1 MRIAVCDDQHFFVDE
16 IKNKIESYL
25 NGKNI
30 SFDIDTFTDGLTL
43 IGSYKYIHL
52 SLIHISEP
60 TRP

>member
-25 NGKNI
+25 NDKNI
-30 SFDIDTFTDGLTL
+30 PFD
-43 IGSYKYIHL
+43 L